1 MSLLDVCMDKSWF
14 VVRGIPYMMGGFGK
28 DASAAGET
36 KARTGNLPRRVGLA

>member
-1 MSLLDVCMDKSWF
+1 MDKSWF